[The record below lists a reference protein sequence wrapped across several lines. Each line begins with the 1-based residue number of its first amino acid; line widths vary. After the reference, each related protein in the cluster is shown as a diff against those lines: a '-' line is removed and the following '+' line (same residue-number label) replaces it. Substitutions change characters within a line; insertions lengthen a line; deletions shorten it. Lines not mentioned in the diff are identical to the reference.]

1 MNKKWIVVIILVVI
15 AAIAAFVAIE
25 YFTTSIHGLPS
36 YIPGQ
41 KPHAR
46 GHYRKR
52 GAGAALVAFV
62 LLVIAGIMSYRI
74 VQEDKLAA
82 GGTGGTG
89 GTAAGGA
96 PAGTADQI
104 LSSSP
109 TTPES
114 PPQA

>member
-1 MNKKWIVVIILVVI
+1 
-15 AAIAAFVAIE
+15 
-25 YFTTSIHGLPS
+25 
-36 YIPGQ
+36 
-41 KPHAR
+41 
-46 GHYRKR
+46 
-52 GAGAALVAFV
+52 
-62 LLVIAGIMSYRI
+62 LVIAGIMSYRI

-82 GGTGGTG
+82 GGTG

>member
-41 KPHAR
+41 KAHAR

-62 LLVIAGIMSYRI
+62 LLVIAGVMSYRI
-74 VQEDKLAA
+74 VREDKLAPGGSTA
-82 GGTGGTG
+82 G
-89 GTAAGGA
+89 AGGA
-96 PAGTADQI
+96 STGTADQI

-109 TTPES
+109 STPES